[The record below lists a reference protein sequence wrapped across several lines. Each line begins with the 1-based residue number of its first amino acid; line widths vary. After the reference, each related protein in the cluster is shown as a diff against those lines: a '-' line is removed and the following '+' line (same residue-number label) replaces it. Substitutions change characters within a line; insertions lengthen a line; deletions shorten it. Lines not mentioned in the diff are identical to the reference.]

1 MCSSSCWWSATA
13 PDGGRRVFKVS
24 AVPDPTAERAV
35 PRADLTRSGSGSLGL
50 IALASVQPSP
60 AGLPPRGEATRWAWL
75 QQLRRCRDLDLEPW
89 LQALDT
95 GELALQSDLL
105 AVLAERLDGPAQLR
119 LLRCWCRQAA
129 APDPALDSAIPALLG
144 RQRHPPTAAWLLAQ
158 LQPGPAALDRSL
170 MPALAVA
177 LLPLLGHQ
185 RQPEAW
191 PVLRAWL
198 EAPVA
203 GALRRAAM
211 EGVAVGLPA
220 WPRPLLQPCLQ
231 RLATDLDPSLAATAV
246 DLLARL
252 PGPRRPLL
260 ALARRSLDPAVAE
273 RLQRR
278 LAATPAQPLLLLV
291 HGRSGGHVPSELGAL
306 AAELEHRRGAPVR
319 LQALTAPEP
328 PQAGEL
334 LRPGVPLTF
343 VPLLLLPGGHVRH
356 DLPRLVAHWRRLGPV
371 QRWPFLGAW
380 PRWQEALGRELASLG
395 AEPRPP
401 LLLHHPLDGPL
412 AGRYLRQLE
421 RRIGCRCVG
430 TPYSAADPADTT
442 LTSLLAGCRAAAPAA
457 LPLTLA
463 ANRLCE
469 RLQGELGAL
478 GEAVAAPLL
487 QRPALRQLL
496 LAELEAL
503 P

>member
-1 MCSSSCWWSATA
+1 ML
-13 PDGGRRVFKVS
+13 KVS
-24 AVPDPTAERAV
+24 PGPQPGAERAV
-35 PRADLTRSGSGSLGL
+35 PRADLPRSGPGSFGV
-50 IALASVQPSP
+50 IALVSAQPSP
-60 AGLPPRGEATRWAWL
+60 AGLPPSGDPARWAWL
-75 QQLRRCRDLDLEPW
+75 QRLRRRGDLALEPW
-89 LQALDT
+89 LQALET
-95 GELALQSDLL
+95 GAVPFQADLL
-105 AVLAERLDGPAQLR
+105 AALTERLDGPAQLR
-119 LLRCWCRQAA
+119 LLRSWQRQGPA
-129 APDPALDSAIPALLG
+129 DPAIPPLLG

-158 LQPGPAALDRSL
+158 LQPGPAALDRGL
-170 MPALAVA
+170 APERALG

-185 RQPEAW
+185 RQPQAW

-198 EAPVA
+198 EAPLA
-203 GALRRAAM
+203 GSLRRAAL

-220 WPRPLLQPCLQ
+220 WPRPALQACLQ
-231 RLATDLDPSLAATAV
+231 RLAGDLDPRLAATAV

-260 ALARRSLDPAVAE
+260 ALAQRPLDPAVAQ
-273 RLQRR
+273 RLQHR

-291 HGRSGGHVPSELGAL
+291 HGRSGGQLPAELTTL
-306 AAELEHRRGAPVR
+306 AAELERRRGAPVR
-319 LQALTAPEP
+319 LQALTAPQP
-328 PQAGEL
+328 PEAAEL
-334 LRPGVPLTF
+334 LRPGLPLTF

-356 DLPRLVAHWRRLGPV
+356 DLPRLLGHWRRLGSL
-371 QRWPFLGAW
+371 QHWPFLGAW
-380 PRWQEALGRELASLG
+380 PRWQQALRREFEALAEG
-395 AEPRPP
+395 ARPR
-401 LLLHHPLDGPL
+401 LLLHHPLEGPL
-412 AGRYLRQLE
+412 ADRYLRQLE

-442 LTSLLAGCRAAAPAA
+442 LRSLFAGGPAAPAV

-469 RLQGELGAL
+469 RLQVEL

-496 LAELEAL
+496 LTELEAL